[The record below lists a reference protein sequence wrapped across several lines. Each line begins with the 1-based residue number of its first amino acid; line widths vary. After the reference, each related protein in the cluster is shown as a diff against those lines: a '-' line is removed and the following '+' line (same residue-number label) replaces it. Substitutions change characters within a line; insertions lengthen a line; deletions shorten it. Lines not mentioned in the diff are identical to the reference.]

1 MMQTEREYADAL
13 FVLAAEEGNVPLYQK
28 HLRTVRDAVLQTP
41 EYIDFL
47 RSPAIPLSE
56 RLQAIDE
63 AFGSL
68 PEYIVSFLKLLCE
81 NGRLPLLTACIAEFD
96 AMAMALANKTT
107 ATVYSAVELSEQ
119 QKSALTAKLET
130 LSGKTVEATF
140 AVDPSLIGGI
150 RIDME
155 GRTYDGSIKRRLR
168 EVKDVIIG

>member
-1 MMQTEREYADAL
+1 MMQIEKEYAEAL
-13 FVLAAEEGNVPLYQK
+13 FALAEEEGNVPLYQQ
-28 HLRTVRDAVLQTP
+28 HLHTVRDAITENP
-41 EYIDFL
+41 GYIDFL

-81 NGRLPLLTACIAEFD
+81 NDRLPLLLACIAEFD
-96 AMAMALANKTT
+96 ALAMALANTTT
-107 ATVYSAVELSEQ
+107 AAVYSAVELTEK
-119 QKSALTAKLET
+119 QKSALTAKLES
-130 LSGKTVEATF
+130 LSGKTVVPTF

-155 GRTYDGSIKRRLR
+155 GRTYDGSIKHRLR
-168 EVKDVIIG
+168 DVKDVIIG